1 MTKKPRGMKSGV
13 LAGGLIFSLLVLWL
27 WQGYRHERTMHE
39 QMLIV
44 RGEGVLSALEAGI
57 RSHRRLERWFQSN
70 ISAVMEETAKAR
82 GILGVAI
89 LTEEGIPLATGGVV
103 PNDLPMDQ
111 LPRWVDGGLLVG
123 YQAPLTS
130 SIADGAHPMAGGWGR
145 ESMNPPE
152 SELPEGEVWFVSIVD
167 GSEFQMAVSQDRKR
181 FVFWALIGL
190 GAISL
195 FLATLSLLRQRAE
208 MAVELQLA
216 NERESRLE
224 ELNRLAAG
232 LAHETKNPLSLI
244 RGMAQTC
251 LNQAPDPEESRKI
264 ARKIVDESD
273 RVEGRINS
281 FLSYSRPLE
290 PNLQPVVLAEIVH
303 QTIELFR
310 DEASSKGIN
319 LGIDLD
325 GQIVLADQGMV
336 RQILV
341 NLLSNALYSCD
352 SGDSIEVSL
361 RFEDGEGTLT
371 VRDTGCGISQEDLRQ
386 VVKPYFTRRPGGT
399 GLGLSI
405 VGQLIKAQGW
415 SMNIESE
422 LGQGTTVRTLGLKR
436 VTE

>member
-1 MTKKPRGMKSGV
+1 
-13 LAGGLIFSLLVLWL
+13 
-27 WQGYRHERTMHE
+27 
-39 QMLIV
+39 
-44 RGEGVLSALEAGI
+44 
-57 RSHRRLERWFQSN
+57 
-70 ISAVMEETAKAR
+70 
-82 GILGVAI
+82 
-89 LTEEGIPLATGGVV
+89 
-103 PNDLPMDQ
+103 
-111 LPRWVDGGLLVG
+111 
-123 YQAPLTS
+123 
-130 SIADGAHPMAGGWGR
+130 
-145 ESMNPPE
+145 
-152 SELPEGEVWFVSIVD
+152 
-167 GSEFQMAVSQDRKR
+167 
-181 FVFWALIGL
+181 
-190 GAISL
+190 
-195 FLATLSLLRQRAE
+195 LATLSLLRQRAE

-361 RFEDGEGTLT
+361 LFEDGEGTLT

-422 LGQGTTVRTLGLKR
+422 LGRGTTVRTLGLKR